1 MLCQERGLTN
11 FGTTLYDYRVNFSC
25 GGCGE
30 SLFPEE
36 RFCPNCGLSAT
47 GGVAVATPPP
57 EFTPP
62 PEDTAPPEDPAPPE
76 ATIPPEATEPPEDE
90 PTTEPPPVDVSPL
103 TRTQIGE
110 VTVPCQKC
118 GHGLGEIERFCPSCG
133 TPVPGVEAA
142 PRARPKNPWQQVRD
156 RLEEVTAGR
165 YRILEEL
172 GRGGM
177 AAVYLAHE
185 PTLNRKVAIKV
196 MRSDLMLDPMMNE
209 RFLREARTMASF
221 QHPNIV
227 SVFAVESAEDL
238 NYFVMQY
245 VPGQAL
251 DRIIK
256 TTGPLPVPI
265 MQWVLY
271 QAASALAYAHQAGV
285 IHRDIKPGNILIDHR
300 GNAIVTDFGIAK
312 VVDASATSTTN
323 QMGTPLYMSP
333 EQCLG
338 VVLTPASDQYALGNV
353 AYEMLTGEPPF
364 KRDAA
369 IALAMAITSE
379 KPKPIDAFRKDCP
392 RDIGDAILRMLAKE
406 PEKRWPTLA
415 EAAAQM
421 GGDHLAEED
430 PARVFLAS
438 LARAEA
444 PSADRRTLTPR
455 SPRTST
461 GSVFARA
468 LRRRRMIQVGVPIA
482 VVVIGIVTGLLGY
495 RRSLLARAGAGS
507 VAAADSGALAVR
519 PPAAVRPES
528 TGVARG
534 SVSPPLTAST
544 RPSRTVAPSA
554 VPGATPTATPIAQRP
569 ETVVVTRDAAANPV
583 APAPAP
589 APPPPVP
596 VSHAAEIRQAIGG
609 YASAIN
615 ARSLPQ
621 LRAVFPG
628 IKADQEAR
636 WKDLFSNEIEQLSAT
651 TTVRS
656 LEERGDVA
664 DVTFL
669 LTLVFKPKRD
679 QPQTTHIASVATLR
693 LENGAWKIFSL
704 QTRAE

>member
-1 MLCQERGLTN
+1 M
-11 FGTTLYDYRVNFSC
+11 
-25 GGCGE
+25 
-30 SLFPEE
+30 
-36 RFCPNCGLSAT
+36 T

-57 EFTPP
+57 VTDAPDSTPP
-62 PEDTAPPEDPAPPE
+62 DTD
-76 ATIPPEATEPPEDE
+76 
-90 PTTEPPPVDVSPL
+90 PPPVDASRL
-103 TRTQIGE
+103 TRTQIGD

-118 GHGLGEIERFCPSCG
+118 GHELGSIERFCPSCG
-133 TPVPGVEAA
+133 TPVPGVEAV
-142 PRARPKNPWQQVRD
+142 PRTKPRNPWQQVRD

-165 YRILEEL
+165 YQILEEL

-185 PTLNRKVAIKV
+185 ATLNRKVAIKV
-196 MRSDLMLDPMMNE
+196 MRSDLMLDPAMND

-227 SVFAVESAEDL
+227 SVFAVESTEDL

-256 TTGPLPVPI
+256 ATGPLPVPI
-265 MQWVLY
+265 MQWVVY
-271 QAASALAYAHQAGV
+271 QASNALAYAHQAGV

-312 VVDASATSTTN
+312 VVDAGTTSTSN

-364 KRDAA
+364 KRDLA

-379 KPKPIDAFRKDCP
+379 KPKPIDKTRKDCP
-392 RDIGDAILRMLAKE
+392 REISDAVLRMLAKE
-406 PEKRWPTLA
+406 PESRWPNLT
-415 EAAAQM
+415 EAAAQI
-421 GGDHLAEED
+421 GGDHIAEED

-444 PSADRRTLTPR
+444 PKSDHRTLTPR

-461 GSVFARA
+461 GSVFGRA
-468 LRRRRMIQVGVPIA
+468 VRRRRLIQSVVPIA

-495 RRSLLARAGAGS
+495 RRSLAARAAQAKL
-507 VAAADSGALAVR
+507 VAVSDSGALAVLP
-519 PPAAVRPES
+519 PPAVRS
-528 TGVARG
+528 DSAGLARSSVNPPSAPGTRPNRTPSG
-534 SVSPPLTAST
+534 SVL
-544 RPSRTVAPSA
+544 
-554 VPGATPTATPIAQRP
+554 PGAPPPATPQPQRP
-569 ETVVVTRDAAANPV
+569 ETVVVTREAAANPT
-583 APAPAP
+583 AAALTP
-589 APPPPVP
+589 APPPPAAP
-596 VSHAAEIRQAIGG
+596 VSHAAEIRQALGG
-609 YASAIN
+609 YAAAIN
-615 ARSLPQ
+615 ARSLAQ

-664 DVTFL
+664 DVAFL

-679 QPQTTHIASVATLR
+679 QPQTTRIGSVATLR
-693 LENGAWKIFSL
+693 LENGAWIITSL

>member
-1 MLCQERGLTN
+1 M
-11 FGTTLYDYRVNFSC
+11 
-25 GGCGE
+25 
-30 SLFPEE
+30 
-36 RFCPNCGLSAT
+36 
-47 GGVAVATPPP
+47 ATPPP
-57 EFTPP
+57 VTDAP
-62 PEDTAPPEDPAPPE
+62 DTD
-76 ATIPPEATEPPEDE
+76 
-90 PTTEPPPVDVSPL
+90 PPPVEASRM

-118 GHGLGEIERFCPSCG
+118 GHDLGSIERFCPSCG
-133 TPVPGVEAA
+133 TPVPGVEPVIRTK
-142 PRARPKNPWQQVRD
+142 PRNPWQQVRE
-156 RLEEVTAGR
+156 RLEEATAGR
-165 YRILEEL
+165 YQILQEL

-185 PTLNRKVAIKV
+185 ATLNRKVAIKV
-196 MRSDLMLDPMMNE
+196 MRSDLMLDPTMND

-227 SVFAVESAEDL
+227 SVFAVESTEDL

-256 TTGPLPVPI
+256 ATGPLPVPV
-265 MQWVLY
+265 MQWVIY
-271 QAASALAYAHQAGV
+271 QAANALGYAHQAGV

-312 VVDASATSTTN
+312 VVDAGTTSTSN

-364 KRDAA
+364 KRDLA

-379 KPKPIDAFRKDCP
+379 KPKPIDKIRKDCP
-392 RDIGDAILRMLAKE
+392 RDIGDAVLRMLAKQ
-406 PEKRWPTLA
+406 PESRWPNLT
-415 EAAAQM
+415 EAAAQI

-444 PSADRRTLTPR
+444 PKSDQRTLTPR

-461 GSVFARA
+461 GSVLGRA
-468 LRRRRMIQVGVPIA
+468 IRRRRTIQFGVPITI
-482 VVVIGIVTGLLGY
+482 VVIGIVTGLLGY
-495 RRSLLARAGAGS
+495 RRSLLARA
-507 VAAADSGALAVR
+507 AAATLAAVADSGALAAAPGPAGRTDSTGTRPGLVNPPLVPGTKPGR
-519 PPAAVRPES
+519 PPA
-528 TGVARG
+528 G
-534 SVSPPLTAST
+534 SVSG
-544 RPSRTVAPSA
+544 A
-554 VPGATPTATPIAQRP
+554 VPPPATPQSQRP
-569 ETVVVTRDAAANPV
+569 ETVVVTREAAANPTPS

-589 APPPPVP
+589 APPPAPAP
-596 VSHAAEIRQAIGG
+596 VSHAAEIRQALGG
-609 YASAIN
+609 YAAAIN
-615 ARSLPQ
+615 ARSLAQ

-664 DVTFL
+664 DVAFL

-679 QPQTTHIASVATLR
+679 QPQTTRIGSVATMR
-693 LENGAWKIFSL
+693 LENGAWVIASL